1 MSLLELS
8 PLERRNNQTQEL
20 KDELKNIG
28 FLYKKKIIQNRE
40 LRNIY
45 KCMCKT
51 VWIEHRKGIEKINDR
66 YGFTSYG
73 IALLK
78 CSTRSHLR
86 ADQIREVAL

>member
-51 VWIEHRKGIEKINDR
+51 VWIEHRKGIEKIDN
-66 YGFTSYG
+66 
-73 IALLK
+73 
-78 CSTRSHLR
+78 RSVLIFSNVPLEAANLLR
-86 ADQIREVAL
+86 ASRH